1 MNDKSCKGYT
11 IRPASPDDAGAVLAI
26 YAPYVT
32 DTCISFETE
41 VPAFDAFRQRM
52 CGIMAGSPYY
62 VCECGGVVVGF
73 AYASKYSERRAY
85 RYSADLTVYVA
96 PGHHGRGVG
105 RLLYERLIADLRE
118 RGIYTVYA
126 CVTAENTASLKF
138 HTALGFTE
146 CGRFHNI
153 GYKHGRWLDVVWLE
167 KPIREY
173 DTPLR

>member
-1 MNDKSCKGYT
+1 MRDKACYT

-26 YAPYVT
+26 YAPFVT

-41 VPAFDAFRQRM
+41 VPALDAFRQRM
-52 CGIMAGSPYY
+52 RGIMAEYPYY
-62 VCECGGVVVGF
+62 VCEYEGKIVGY

-85 RYSADLTVYVA
+85 RYSADLTIYIS
-96 PGHHGRGVG
+96 PEHHGRGVG
-105 RLLYERLIADLRE
+105 RLLYERLCADLRE

-126 CVTAENTASLKF
+126 CVTAENTTSLKF
-138 HTALGFTE
+138 HTALGFVE

-167 KPIREY
+167 KPVREY
-173 DTPLR
+173 DTPAE